1 MTRSSLATWLVI
13 AAFFVAPAVALAS
26 FVNFHDV
33 SGYAHGLADGDN
45 NNGFV
50 RDYIH
55 RDNGNNGSLT
65 TQRYQ
70 RGVALGGDDC
80 ICPTLDR
87 GIYPSI
93 NECHESVGV
102 KASSPD
108 LAIHV
113 HYHANYCG

>member
-1 MTRSSLATWLVI
+1 VTLVAVFLTTAAVAI
-13 AAFFVAPAVALAS
+13 AA
-26 FVNFHDV
+26 FVNFHDF

-55 RDNGNNGSLT
+55 RDSGNNGWLF

-70 RGVALGGDDC
+70 SGNPLGSDSC
-80 ICPTLDR
+80 TCVTLDR
-87 GIYPSI
+87 SIFPSI
-93 NECHESVGV
+93 NECHESVDV
-102 KASSPD
+102 LASSPA
-108 LAIHV
+108 LSEHI